1 MSNDRLTEILNYL
14 SAISREVGAFRAEMN
29 TFRSETQARLAQVE
43 IRLTG
48 IETEMRAGFEAV
60 RTDIRLLK
68 RQFEV
73 MTQDLMEVR
82 RNQRDLEVRTEALE
96 SKQA

>member
-1 MSNDRLTEILNYL
+1 MSSDRLTEILNYL
-14 SAISREVGAFRAEMN
+14 SAISREVGNLRTEMN
-29 TFRSETQARLAQVE
+29 TRFDQLEADT
-43 IRLTG
+43 
-48 IETEMRAGFEAV
+48 RAGFEAV

-82 RNQRDLEVRTEALE
+82 RN
-96 SKQA
+96 

>member
-14 SAISREVGAFRAEMN
+14 SAISREIGAFR
-29 TFRSETQARLAQVE
+29 TETQARFEQVE
-43 IRLTG
+43 NRLEA
-48 IETEMRAGFEAV
+48 IETEMKAGFEAV

-82 RNQRDLEVRTEALE
+82 RDQRDLEVRMEALE